1 MRRMTLIVFMRE
13 PVPGQTKT
21 RLIAAIGRD
30 NAAALADAFNR
41 DCARESKTARVPP
54 NSLSRAALPGAP
66 SAAAI
71 SKPSPMSSAH
81 GFVEQGTGHLG
92 ARMAAAMRP
101 FTNAGG
107 AMLMGT
113 DTPSLPVKLLVKN
126 ADLFETNPMVI
137 APTLDGGYYLVAMR
151 GKLTNI
157 FKPMELGRLRRARE
171 NAGAPARRR
180 RALLPRA
187 LVV

>member
-1 MRRMTLIVFMRE
+1 
-13 PVPGQTKT
+13 
-21 RLIAAIGRD
+21 
-30 NAAALADAFNR
+30 
-41 DCARESKTARVPP
+41 
-54 NSLSRAALPGAP
+54 
-66 SAAAI
+66 
-71 SKPSPMSSAH
+71 
-81 GFVEQGTGHLG
+81 
-92 ARMAAAMRP
+92 MAAAMRP

-126 ADLFETNPMVI
+126 ADLFETNPIVI

-151 GKLTNI
+151 GKLTDI
-157 FKPMELGRLRRARE
+157 FKPMELGQLRRPRS
-171 NAGAPARRR
+171 NAGAPARGR